1 MSPTQKTS
9 QPKKHRSPLE
19 SSPFSRFMSYIAL
32 CGWAFVVL
40 FPLYW
45 LAITAFK
52 EPIDVFDGPKYIPF
66 VDFGPS
72 NHAWVY
78 VFNTLG
84 PTLANAY
91 KNTVLV
97 AVGSSVL
104 TLLLG
109 TLAAYGLTRFTY
121 NTKIG
126 LIYCFAGC
134 VLLALGLSILKVNV
148 WLSILIAM
156 AIYILILQTVAKR
169 FVRTMGNND
178 IAMWMISNRIMPPV
192 VVIIPIYVMYQQL
205 GLLDTPLSLIIT
217 YTSSNLPIAVWLM
230 RDYFAGI
237 PHELEESAQIDGASR
252 FRIFGSIVLPLALPG
267 IVATFLLILV
277 FSWNEYL
284 VALFLSKA
292 NAQTMPLMVSGMSGS
307 RGVEWW
313 YMSVVIM
320 LMIIPVIGLAV
331 LLERYIQR
339 GLLVGAV
346 KG

>member
-1 MSPTQKTS
+1 MTKR
-9 QPKKHRSPLE
+9 RSPLE
-19 SSPFSRFMSYIAL
+19 SSPFSRFMSYVAL

-45 LAITAFK
+45 VVITSLK
-52 EPIDVFDGPKYIPF
+52 EPIDVFEGPKYLPF
-66 VDFGPS
+66 VDFTPS
-72 NHAWVY
+72 NHAWKY
-78 VFNTLG
+78 VFVSLG
-84 PTLANAY
+84 PTLVNAY

-97 AVGSSVL
+97 ALGSSLL

-109 TLAAYGLTRFTY
+109 TFAAYGLTRFTY
-121 NTKIG
+121 ATKIG

-134 VLLALGLSILKVNV
+134 VLLAVGLALLKVPI
-148 WLSILIAM
+148 WLSLLVAG
-156 AIYILILQTVAKR
+156 ALYLLALQTLGKR
-169 FVRTMGNND
+169 FVRSMTNND
-178 IAMWMISNRIMPPV
+178 IAMWMISNRILPPV
-192 VVIIPIYVMYQQL
+192 VVVIPIYVMYQQL
-205 GLLDTPLSLIIT
+205 GLLDNPISLIIS
-217 YTSSNLPIAVWLM
+217 YTAANLPIAVWLM
-230 RDYFAGI
+230 RDYFAGV

-284 VALFLSKA
+284 IALFLSKA
-292 NAQTMPLMVSGMSGS
+292 HAQTMPLMVAAMSGT
-307 RGVEWW
+307 RGTEWW
-313 YMSVVIM
+313 YMSVVIL
-320 LMIIPVIGLAV
+320 LMILPVIFLAV